1 MTHYGRYE
9 TVEELYRGPLGHVA
23 MAHLMGDDEADE
35 FVVKVF
41 DPALMGLL
49 EADAATQTFLDR
61 AGLQKLIFDR
71 GAQHW
76 APIYEMKAIPEGAY
90 YVTDFYPLTSQK
102 LLDAKVAV
110 TSADLHWLVGSI
122 VRGLLEMRS
131 ARKRSHANLKP
142 GNIMIASREGL
153 NGAAIFLTDP
163 ASSGKSADD
172 RVSDMRSIGKLVHQ
186 LVLGQPWNGEQD
198 WPISDGPQW
207 SKLGRE
213 AKGWRELC
221 QQLLDPNARPEDVE
235 ALGAAVDAL
244 VPRPPKRRHLLALA
258 ALPVV
263 GLIGLMGVIAH
274 SNYIDTQKLATVDH
288 AWFSQFAKAM
298 EDPAR
303 RERYR
308 GDPNLKLVVDEL
320 EQAEAKH
327 VPLNAQPP
335 EGLRLGGADESREIY
350 GAIKR
355 IESDLSSD
363 HWNRLTDAISLK
375 DRYAQ
380 RRWDQPAE
388 YLAKLL
394 HETQP
399 AEGTDVAAGI
409 DRFLHAWPHASSDAE
424 TTEAVW
430 KPFDADLQAAEQTG
444 DKTLTLFAGALRRS
458 AVTPLHMDD
467 EGLHGLEEL
476 RGDAA
481 LAAKLAEVA
490 RVGWPGN
497 YGRERLAKDVESR
510 LNMVDPTADD
520 VKRWVQGVD
529 GYRLVRLDESSQAVA
544 SLMQSFNKTKDDINR
559 QGLAGDERAKAD
571 RAEAELDGRIKTLK
585 SARYLSRD
593 VRSNGGELAA
603 SCSAVQRDIESLR
616 RQWVKLD
623 DPGEWLAFVDQP
635 LAVSSD
641 RLKERW
647 KQWVG
652 SQRLRSAELAQNHV
666 AFVAAKKGADSVRAA
681 LTALDQKFPQVP
693 LGLSEK
699 FASAAWEKRELAL
712 GALSQWA
719 SPAAPSTMPS
729 TAPAA
734 DMFAGALPLPPIDL
748 GLDEPAAKYAEWV
761 GNLKELNRDF
771 PVTREL
777 LTLEDR
783 PDQKWKAKSPAF
795 WNDPTVQTL
804 VRLDISRLGNLQNV
818 ADATREQLVGMATG
832 STVPEVA
839 YAAWWRLGLPAD
851 GHAGSVPA
859 VSPAWPTQK
868 GELDAELGIR
878 ARLET
883 MLKGLRDNAEAT
895 APLAQLKDQAPV
907 RWRRNTET
915 CDPDLLP
922 ASARLLRSFAVD
934 EAQVNKLSPN
944 AHFDFFL
951 YLAKLAAAG
960 ARDEQVSAAADNL
973 RVSAA
978 NFKDRP
984 EIADLIVRLE
994 HVGDPE
1000 PMNDPRLQ
1008 EQKPGDAYKLSIKN
1022 SPYSVQ
1028 FVRVA
1033 APGVRPFYLATTETS
1048 IGMFMD
1054 AVGAANAWPGAN
1066 ALLTPPGR
1074 VLGPQAWARD
1084 TNPANPI
1091 VRYSTWRFDDGRN
1104 PAQEF
1109 DFVQTLRQTKF
1120 NRHTLASDLG
1130 GNPQEEHPIQQV
1142 PAQAAMFTAALLNCR
1157 LPTVREWQSAYTL
1170 FEAKTD
1176 VHKWNLRDQTF
1187 KMQLD
1192 YRAQGAPNQWP
1203 DNEVSGAYW
1212 PKDRPRPGEPK
1223 VVDNDDGTLL
1233 FRKVDAPGGS
1243 TFLNLVG
1250 NVAEFVCNAP
1260 EAFDGLPGR
1269 QTPDAV
1275 AQFAASMVKAP
1286 KGASATK
1293 ASGKLFVIG
1302 ASALSDPSLD
1312 PIKPYP
1318 VSSPTEPFADVG
1330 FRLAFTA
1337 PALTVAER
1345 LKWAIDEQQYLP
1357 AVPPATTNASAR

>member
-1 MTHYGRYE
+1 
-9 TVEELYRGPLGHVA
+9 

-90 YVTDFYPLTSQK
+90 YVTDFYPLTAQK
-102 LLDAKVAV
+102 LLDAKFTV

-122 VRGLLEMRS
+122 VRGLLELRS
-131 ARKRSHANLKP
+131 ARKRAHANLKP

-153 NGAAIFLTDP
+153 NGAAIFLADP

-172 RVSDMRSIGKLVHQ
+172 RVSDMRAIGKLVHQ
-186 LVLGQPWNGEQD
+186 LVLGQPWRGEQD

-221 QQLLDPNARPEDVE
+221 RQLLDPNARPEDVE

-274 SNYIDTQKLATVDH
+274 SNYIASQELASVDH
-288 AWFSQFAKAM
+288 AWFARFAKAM

-303 RERYR
+303 RDRYR
-308 GDPNLKLVVDEL
+308 ADPHLKLVVDEL

-327 VPLNAQPP
+327 LPLNAQPP
-335 EGLRLGGADESREIY
+335 GGLRLSGADESRDIF

-355 IESDLSSD
+355 IEKDLSSD
-363 HWNRLTDAISLK
+363 QWNHLTEAITLK
-375 DRYAQ
+375 ERCAQ
-380 RRWDQPAE
+380 WHWDQPAE

-399 AEGTDVAAGI
+399 AEGADVAGGI
-409 DRFLHAWPHASSDAE
+409 DRFLRAWPRVSSEAE
-424 TTEAVW
+424 TAEALW
-430 KPFDADLQAAEQTG
+430 KPFDADLHSAEQTG
-444 DKTLTLFAGALRRS
+444 DKTLSLFAGALRRS
-458 AVTPLHMDD
+458 ALVPLRMDD
-467 EGLHGLEEL
+467 DGLHGLDEL
-476 RGDAA
+476 QADAP
-481 LAAKLAEVA
+481 LAKKLAEVA
-490 RVGWPGN
+490 RDGWPDN

-510 LNMVDPTADD
+510 LNMVDPTPLD
-520 VKRWVQGVD
+520 VKQWVQGVS
-529 GYRLVRLDESSQAVA
+529 GYRLVPLDASSQAVA
-544 SLMQSFNKTKDDINR
+544 SLMQSFTKAKEDINR
-559 QGLAGDERAKAD
+559 QGLLGDERARAD
-571 RAEAELDGRIKTLK
+571 RAEAELEARIKALTT
-585 SARYLSRD
+585 ARYLSRD
-593 VRSNGGELAA
+593 VRSNSGDLAA
-603 SCSAVQRDIESLR
+603 NCGAVRRDIDALR
-616 RQWVKLD
+616 KEWVKLD

-635 LAVSSD
+635 LPATSD

-647 KQWVG
+647 KQWVD
-652 SQRLRSAELAQNHV
+652 SQRLRSAALAQNHE

-681 LTALDQKFPQVP
+681 LAALDQKFPPVP

-699 FASAAWEKRELAL
+699 FASVAWEKREQAL
-712 GALSQWA
+712 GALSEWA
-719 SPAAPSTMPS
+719 SPQGATTAPS
-729 TAPAA
+729 TAPFDKLTTAPSGDA
-734 DMFAGALPLPPIDL
+734 YAGALPLPPTDP
-748 GLDEPAAKYAEWV
+748 GLDEPAASYAEWV

-771 PVTREL
+771 PLTREL
-777 LTLEDR
+777 LTLDDR
-783 PDQKWKAKSPAF
+783 PDQKWKLKNQGF
-795 WNDPTVQTL
+795 WNDPAVQTL
-804 VRLDISRLGNLQNV
+804 VRQDVSRLGNLQNV
-818 ADATREQLVGMATG
+818 ADATREQLVGMASG
-832 STVPEVA
+832 SSVAEIA
-839 YAAWWRLGLPAD
+839 YAAWWRLGLSPD
-851 GHAGSVPA
+851 DRVAGVPT
-859 VSPAWPTQK
+859 VTPAWPTQK
-868 GELDAELGIR
+868 GELDAELAIR
-878 ARLET
+878 ARLDT
-883 MLKGLRDNAEAT
+883 MLKGLKNSAEAT
-895 APLAQLKDQAPV
+895 GPLAQLDNQGPS
-907 RWRRNTET
+907 RWRRYTQT

-922 ASARLLRSFAVD
+922 GSARLFRSFGVD
-934 EAQVNKLSPN
+934 EGQVNKLTPN

-951 YLAKLAAAG
+951 YLAKVAATG
-960 ARDEQVSAAADNL
+960 ARDEQVTAAADNL

-994 HVGDPE
+994 HVGDRE
-1000 PMNDPRLQ
+1000 PMNDPKLL

-1022 SPYSVQ
+1022 SPYSLQ

-1048 IGMFMD
+1048 IGIFMD
-1054 AVGAANAWPGAN
+1054 TVSAANAWPGAN
-1066 ALLTPPGR
+1066 GLLTPPGR
-1074 VLGPQAWARD
+1074 VLGPQAWGRD

-1091 VRYSTWRFDDGRN
+1091 VRYATWRFDDGRN

-1130 GNPQEEHPIQQV
+1130 GNPQEEHPMQQV

-1176 VHKWNLRDQTF
+1176 IHQWNLRDQTF

-1192 YRAQGAPNQWP
+1192 YRAQDAPNQWP
-1203 DNEVSGAYW
+1203 DNKVSGAYW
-1212 PKDRPRPGEPK
+1212 PKDRPRPGEPN
-1223 VVDNDDGTLL
+1223 VHDNNDGTLL
-1233 FRKVDAPGGS
+1233 FRKVDSPAGS

-1250 NVAEFVCNAP
+1250 NVAELVCNAP
-1260 EAFDGLPGR
+1260 EAFDGMPDR
-1269 QTPDAV
+1269 RTPDAV
-1275 AQFAASMVKAP
+1275 AQFAASMVKSPREASTP
-1286 KGASATK
+1286 KAGDR
-1293 ASGKLFVIG
+1293 GKLFVIG
-1302 ASALSDPSLD
+1302 ASALSDPALD

-1318 VSSPTEPFADVG
+1318 VTSPNEPFADVG

-1337 PALTVAER
+1337 PALSLSDR